1 MPYVQSITDVL
12 TDHLGWN
19 RARLKLIARFK
30 AAMLKLQTAN
40 LWKIAVAL
48 KAGVQIRSNYR
59 RIQRFLAGYDVD
71 FAELGRL
78 LVKLLPESEPHVV
91 VIDRTEWHFGSTP
104 VNILAVGIAH
114 RGVAFPIAWKVLPKG
129 GSSEASEQIDVLERF
144 LGVVDP
150 SSVEAVVADR
160 EFISIEWLCRLQ
172 ERDIPFVIRLRSDRQ
187 VGLAPDGPFLPARM
201 FARRFSPQ
209 TEGVLEGSRVLS
221 GTDGK
226 QAEVR
231 VVARRIGS
239 FDDEDPFLILATWR
253 YAPEKA
259 TSLYSRRWEIET
271 MFAALKSRGY
281 DLEET
286 CVTDPD
292 RVENL
297 IGLLALAFAWTHLV
311 GEKRAMRHGPPSEKV
326 HGRRQR
332 SLFRY
337 GLDLLQCIL
346 TTPRPQ
352 RQAFFTCL
360 TGLRSPTAFL
370 SRT

>member
-1 MPYVQSITDVL
+1 MPYVRSITDVL

-114 RGVAFPIAWKVLPKG
+114 RGVAFPVAWKVLPKG

-144 LGVVDP
+144 LGIVDP
-150 SSVEAVVADR
+150 SSVEVVIADR

-172 ERDIPFVIRLRSDRQ
+172 ERDIPFVIRLRSRESEIPTAKLAWLQ
-187 VGLAPDGPFLPARM
+187 TARFCQLECLRGGLP
-201 FARRFSPQ
+201 RRPRGSWKDPVFFPEP
-209 TEGVLEGSRVLS
+209 TGSRLRYVWS
-221 GTDGK
+221 
-226 QAEVR
+226 
-231 VVARRIGS
+231 
-239 FDDEDPFLILATWR
+239 LAGLV
-253 YAPEKA
+253 PP
-259 TSLYSRRWEIET
+259 T
-271 MFAALKSRGY
+271 M
-281 DLEET
+281 
-286 CVTDPD
+286 
-292 RVENL
+292 
-297 IGLLALAFAWTHLV
+297 
-311 GEKRAMRHGPPSEKV
+311 
-326 HGRRQR
+326 
-332 SLFRY
+332 
-337 GLDLLQCIL
+337 
-346 TTPRPQ
+346 
-352 RQAFFTCL
+352 
-360 TGLRSPTAFL
+360 
-370 SRT
+370 RTRF